1 VVIRDRHGAG
11 RGHPTLRTK
20 LTRDIRRQWAP
31 FAAVTLTVTLGVA
44 LFAASYDA
52 YGNLR
57 DSYAN
62 VFAVERFADLWVDG
76 TGPRS
81 AGAADALAAVE
92 GVRATAVRT
101 QADLPIRVGPDKL
114 RGRVVGIPVGAQPT
128 VDRVTVLEGRYP
140 AASGQVAVE
149 HHLAGHFG
157 LHPGSRVDILGVR
170 GWRTVSVSAVVSSAE
185 YLWPARSRQEPIT
198 TAEDFGVVFAP
209 QGLVDALA
217 PDAAPQVQV
226 LLTDVARGTGLLA
239 TVRSQA
245 RELGATTTT
254 SRAEQPSNSLLQED
268 INGFSQLSFL
278 FPLLFLTA
286 SGMATYVL
294 LTRRV
299 DAEREVIGM
308 LLASGVSRRTV
319 LSHYL
324 GYGLAAGAAGA
335 VLGVVIGEALARLVS
350 RFYLQAIDLPASLGV
365 LTVARPGTVALGLSF
380 GLGAAALSALLPAL
394 GAAHLPPA
402 EAMRGLQP
410 PTRAG
415 RSLAEKLIPPLRRA
429 PTTVRLVLR
438 GVGRNRRRT
447 AFTATGVVMSLLVVL
462 TSWTMIDTMS
472 ALLSVQFD
480 QVSRQDARVDLAT
493 PAGSA
498 ALDRIAAVPGVAE
511 AEPLA
516 QIPVTLESARG
527 SYATALVAM
536 PAGTDLHGFRLVG
549 GGTTSL
555 GSVPGGSILV
565 GRAVQDLLG
574 TGTSDTVT
582 LVGPAGTR
590 TSARI
595 AGLLD
600 EPLGTY
606 AYAPLSAV
614 DTLVGPV
621 PAQSALLRLEHG
633 ADRDA
638 VRRAVTAL
646 PDVAAYEDS
655 QSLKQ
660 AFDRYTGLFYG
671 FIGAMLALGAVMAFA
686 IIFTTMSVTIV
697 ERSREVATLRTAGV
711 RRRAIATLVAG
722 ENLLVTLLGVVP
734 GLAVGVLG
742 GRAFL
747 SSYSNDQFRLDL
759 VVRPLTLVVS
769 ALALLVVAGFSQWP
783 GLRAVTRLD
792 LARAVRER
800 SG

>member
-1 VVIRDRHGAG
+1 VTRGRGRG
-11 RGHPTLRTK
+11 RRGHPTLRTK
-20 LTRDIRRQWAP
+20 LARDIGRQLAP

-81 AGAADALAAVE
+81 TDAAQALAAVD

-101 QADLPIRVGPDKL
+101 QADLPVRVGPDKL
-114 RGRVVGIPVGAQPT
+114 RGRVVGIPAGHQPA
-128 VDRVTVLEGRYP
+128 VDRLTVLEGRYP
-140 AASGQVAVE
+140 AAPGEVAVE

-157 LHPGSRVDILGVR
+157 LHPGSRVDVLGAR
-170 GWRTVSVSAVVSSAE
+170 GWRPVTVSAVVSSAE

-198 TAEDFGVVFAP
+198 TAEDFGVLFVP
-209 QGLVDALA
+209 QPALDALA
-217 PDAAPQVQV
+217 PDAAPQIQV
-226 LLTDVARGTGLLA
+226 LLTDAARGTGVLA
-239 TVRSQA
+239 AVRSRA
-245 RELGATTTT
+245 DGLGATTTT
-254 SRAEQPSNSLLQED
+254 TRAEQPSNSLLQED

-308 LLASGVSRRTV
+308 LLASGMSRRTV
-319 LSHYL
+319 LGHYL
-324 GYGLAAGAAGA
+324 GYGLAAGASGA
-335 VLGVVIGEALARLVS
+335 VLGVVTGEALARLVS
-350 RFYLQAIDLPASLGV
+350 RFYLQAIDLPTSLAV
-365 LTVARPGTVALGLSF
+365 LGVARPSTVALGLGF
-380 GLGAAALSALLPAL
+380 GLGAAAVSALLPAM
-394 GAAHLPPA
+394 AAARLAPA
-402 EAMRGLQP
+402 EAMRGIQP
-410 PTRAG
+410 PSRAG
-415 RSLAEKLIPPLRRA
+415 RSLAEKLLPPLRRA

-480 QVSRQDARVDLAT
+480 QVSRQDARVDLTTTADQ
-493 PAGSA
+493 A
-498 ALDRIAAVPGVAE
+498 ALDRLAAVPGVAE

-516 QIPVTLESARG
+516 QVPVTLESGGGA
-527 SYATALVAM
+527 YATALVAM
-536 PAGTDLHGFRLVG
+536 PAGTGLHGFRLLG

-555 GSVPGGSILV
+555 SAVPSGSILV

-574 TGTSDTVT
+574 AGTSDTVT
-582 LVGPAGTR
+582 VVGPGGTR
-590 TSARI
+590 TPARI

-614 DTLVGPV
+614 NSLVGPA
-621 PAQSALLRLEHG
+621 PPHSALLRLEPG

-638 VRRAVTAL
+638 VRRAVTAA

-655 QSLKQ
+655 QALKQ

-671 FIGAMLALGAVMAFA
+671 FIGAMLVLGAVMAFA

-711 RRRAIATLVAG
+711 HRRAVAALVAG

-734 GLAVGVLG
+734 GLALGVLG

-769 ALALLVVAGFSQWP
+769 ALALLVVAALSQWP